1 MKVFIVGGTGLLGS
15 AGARELIAR
24 GHEVVAMALRPAP
37 DGADLP
43 PQLQVE
49 VANFMELDDDAL
61 RDRLRGC
68 EGLVFA
74 AGVDD
79 RIEAPP
85 PIYDLFARHN
95 ITALSRL
102 LRLARESGV
111 KHAVVCGSYFTH
123 FVRTWPE
130 KELARWHPYIRSRV
144 DQEAMAL
151 AFAGDDFDVAV
162 LELPYIFG
170 TQRGRRPVW
179 VFLVEQVRALSWVTL
194 HPRGGSA
201 MVTVRQVG
209 QAIAGA
215 LERNRGGTAYPIGW
229 FNLSWFELF
238 TIVHKHLGVP
248 GKRHATIPKPLCSLY
263 FRIVRARQRRE
274 GNEGGLDLVKYVDM
288 VRTEAF
294 IDRSLGSE
302 PLGVEDDDL
311 DAAIG
316 DSVRLSVEV
325 LDGTATVIG
334 MRGE

>member
-43 PQLQVE
+43 PQMQVE
-49 VANFMELDDDAL
+49 VADFMELDDDAL

-74 AGVDD
+74 AGVDE

-123 FVRTWPE
+123 FERIWPE
-130 KELARWHPYIRSRV
+130 KQLTRWHPYIRSRV

-151 AFAGDDFDVAV
+151 SFASDDFDVAV

-170 TQRGRRPVW
+170 AQRGRRPVW
-179 VFLVEQVRALSWVTL
+179 VFFVEQVRALRWATAC
-194 HPRGGSA
+194 PRGGSA

-209 QAIAGA
+209 EAMAGA

-229 FNLSWFELF
+229 FNLTFAELF
-238 TIVHKHLGVP
+238 SIIHKHLGIP
-248 GKRHATIPKPLCSLY
+248 GKRIVTLPKPLSSLVL
-263 FRIVRARQRRE
+263 RRTSAQQRKR
-274 GNEGGLDLVKYVDM
+274 GHEGGLDLLRFADVLCA
-288 VRTEAF
+288 EAF
-294 IDRSLGSE
+294 IDRSLGSDQ
-302 PLGVEDDDL
+302 LGVGEDDL
-311 DAAIG
+311 DAAIAE
-316 DSVRLSVEV
+316 SVRLSNEI
-325 LDGTATVIG
+325 LDGTATAVG
-334 MRGE
+334 MMVG